1 MDGQG
6 TIRAITRRAGVVAI
20 AGAVLAL
27 LAALAAYRLAA
38 DGALADIAAASH
50 VRLAAQG
57 RALADTV
64 ARFEQIPFVLSLD
77 PDVAGALA
85 DPADAARLAALN
97 AKLARIADGSR
108 ADAIYLTDAGG
119 TTIAASNHDK
129 PWSFVG
135 DNYSQRPY
143 VADALSGGAGRF
155 YAIGLRSRVP
165 GFYLSRSVG
174 GAGVIVAKFLL
185 DPVEREWDSATSAV
199 MVTDEHGI
207 VILSSRPDWK
217 YHALAPLPVEER
229 AAVIALQQYGDHAFP
244 LLGRLPG
251 LHLSEA
257 LPFPGWTIHYVAD
270 TAPAAGRATD
280 AALAVG
286 AVVAMG
292 VLVILWI
299 DQRRLRAAAE
309 VRARA
314 AETRALAIAR
324 DALEAEVAARTA
336 ALRATQDELVHAAK
350 MAALGQMSAA
360 IAHEVNQPLA
370 AIRTYLAS
378 ARLLIERGAAADA
391 SANLGLIDDL
401 VERMAALT
409 GELKVFARK
418 SDRRREALPL
428 ARPLDRAV
436 ALVESRLRRDGIAF
450 ERDTAADAWV
460 EGDELRLSQVFVNL
474 LRNAL
479 DAVQDR
485 PDALLRVTARA
496 VGPLWQVVVEDNG
509 PGIAP
514 AVQAQLFDP
523 FFTTKPIGE
532 GLGLG
537 LSISYGIVADHGGQ
551 IRAENAPGG
560 GARFIVELPALS
572 HRLQMRGPQV
582 RAHG

>member
-1 MDGQG
+1 MDGQDG
-6 TIRAITRRAGVVAI
+6 NRAITRRAGVVAAI
-20 AGAVLAL
+20 GVVLAL
-27 LAALAAYRLAA
+27 LAAAASYRLAA
-38 DGALADIAAASH
+38 DGALDEIAAAGR
-50 VRLAAQG
+50 VRLTAQA

-64 ARFEQIPFVLSLD
+64 ARFEQVPFVLSLD

-85 DPADAARLAALN
+85 HPDDTGRLAALD
-97 AKLARIADGSR
+97 AKLARIAEGSR
-108 ADAIYLTDAGG
+108 ADAIYLTDARGL
-119 TTIAASNHDK
+119 TIAASNYDK

-143 VADALSGGAGRF
+143 VGDALATGAGRF

-165 GFYLSRSVG
+165 GFYLSRAVG
-174 GAGVIVAKFLL
+174 GAGVVVAKFLL
-185 DPVEREWDSATSAV
+185 DAVEREWESATNAV

-207 VILSSRPDWK
+207 VILSSRPAWK
-217 YHALAPLPVEER
+217 YRALKPLSTEDR
-229 AAVIALQQYGDHAFP
+229 AMVIALQQYGDHAFP
-244 LLGRLPG
+244 ALGRLPG
-251 LHLSEA
+251 MRQSEA
-257 LPFPGWTIHYVAD
+257 LPFPGWTIHYIAD
-270 TAPAAGRATD
+270 TGPAATRATD

-286 AVVAMG
+286 AIVAMG
-292 VLVILWI
+292 VLIILWI

-309 VRARA
+309 TRARA
-314 AETRALAIAR
+314 AETRALAVAR

-378 ARLLIERGAAADA
+378 ARLLLERGGTAEAT
-391 SANLGLIDDL
+391 ANLGLIDDL
-401 VERMAALT
+401 VGRMATLT

-428 ARPLDRAV
+428 SRPLDRAI
-436 ALVESRLRRDGIAF
+436 ALIEPRLRRDGIDF
-450 ERDTAADAWV
+450 RRRTDETAWV
-460 EGDELRLSQVFVNL
+460 EGDELRLQQVFVNL

-479 DAVQDR
+479 DAMQGQPGPV
-485 PDALLRVTARA
+485 LRLIAEADGGMWR
-496 VGPLWQVVVEDNG
+496 VVVEDNG
-509 PGIAP
+509 PGIAGD
-514 AVQAQLFDP
+514 ALTRLFDP

-551 IRAENAPGG
+551 IRAENVAEG
-560 GARFIVELPALS
+560 GARFIVELPAL
-572 HRLQMRGPQV
+572 V
-582 RAHG
+582 RQDGVMAHG

>member
-1 MDGQG
+1 MEDGQDPN
-6 TIRAITRRAGVVAI
+6 RAITRRAGVVAA
-20 AGAVLAL
+20 AGLVLAL
-27 LAALAAYRLAA
+27 LAAGLGYRLAS
-38 DGALADIAAASH
+38 DGAMADIATAAQ
-50 VRLAAQG
+50 VRLAAHG

-64 ARFEQIPFVLSLD
+64 ARFEQVPFVLSLD
-77 PDVAGALA
+77 PDVAQALA
-85 DPADAARLAALN
+85 HPGDAARLAALS
-97 AKLARIADGSR
+97 AKLARIAEGSR
-108 ADAIYLTDAGG
+108 ADAIYLTDADG
-119 TTIAASNHDK
+119 TTIAASNYDK

-143 VADALSGGAGRF
+143 VGDALATGAGRF

-185 DPVEREWDSATSAV
+185 DPVEREWESATNAV

-207 VILSSRPDWK
+207 VILSSRPAWK
-217 YHALAPLPVEER
+217 YRALTPLSVEDR

-244 LLGRLPG
+244 ALGRLAG
-251 LHLSEA
+251 MRRSEA
-257 LPFPGWTIHYVAD
+257 LPFPAWTIHYIAD
-270 TAPAAGRATD
+270 TAPAATRATD

-292 VLVILWI
+292 VLLILWL

-309 VRARA
+309 IRARA
-314 AETRALAIAR
+314 AETRALAVAR

-378 ARLLIERGAAADA
+378 ARLLLERGAAPEAT
-391 SANLGLIDDL
+391 ANLGLIDDL
-401 VERMAALT
+401 VGRMATLT

-428 ARPLDRAV
+428 SLPLDRAI
-436 ALVESRLRRDGIAF
+436 ALIEARLRRDGIDFRRAT
-450 ERDTAADAWV
+450 DAAAWV
-460 EGDELRLSQVFVNL
+460 EGDELRLQQVFVNL

-479 DAVQDR
+479 DAMQGQQGAV
-485 PDALLRVTARA
+485 LRLVAEADGAWWRI
-496 VGPLWQVVVEDNG
+496 VVEDNG
-509 PGIAP
+509 PGISGDALTR
-514 AVQAQLFDP
+514 LFDP
-523 FFTTKPIGE
+523 FFTTKPIGD

-551 IRAENAPGG
+551 IRAENVAEG
-560 GARFIVELPALS
+560 GARFIVELPAL
-572 HRLQMRGPQV
+572 V
-582 RAHG
+582 RQDGVMAHG